1 MPNSLISAQTPV
13 IAVAFR
19 DKCSKVVVPYTAAA
33 FWFLGPRICPSQ
45 TAVRTVFFQKHSR
58 ECRGEGQ
65 YQRGQPFYRLPKQMQ
80 RELCLHVG
88 EQGGNACS
96 CWHTLRCNA
105 LRSSQRSSLMWLQP
119 SCSARRAVPGSP
131 QQIRKTVHGPR
142 SIPRHRGRQYRCR
155 SCRLYCRAGQRF
167 SREMQ

>member
-1 MPNSLISAQTPV
+1 MNKFITPDSSSTSQSK
-13 IAVAFR
+13 INR
-19 DKCSKVVVPYTAAA
+19 KEIKDKQRKATN
-33 FWFLGPRICPSQ
+33 
-45 TAVRTVFFQKHSR
+45 HSR